1 MPKNLYVCRDEIDK
15 DEETEETEETEE
27 IKVVDNN
34 IYFLCDVNK
43 YSIKELIINIKE
55 LTKKNQII
63 GITFGIEPPPINL
76 YINSEGGCLYSAL
89 SVVDLI
95 STNIV
100 NINTIISGV
109 CISAATLISLSGHR
123 RYIMENSY
131 MLIHNISSDVSG
143 KMHELEEEM
152 INLSELTNRL
162 KSIYKKNSNIT
173 KTQLD
178 KILKT
183 DSLITSKQCL
193 TYGLVDEIKS

>member
-1 MPKNLYVCRDEIDK
+1 
-15 DEETEETEETEE
+15 
-27 IKVVDNN
+27 
-34 IYFLCDVNK
+34 
-43 YSIKELIINIKE
+43 
-55 LTKKNQII
+55 
-63 GITFGIEPPPINL
+63 
-76 YINSEGGCLYSAL
+76 
-89 SVVDLI
+89 
-95 STNIV
+95 
-100 NINTIISGV
+100 
-109 CISAATLISLSGHR
+109 
-123 RYIMENSY
+123 MENSY

>member
-1 MPKNLYVCRDEIDK
+1 MPKNLYVCREEIDK
-15 DEETEETEETEE
+15 DEETEETEE

-34 IYFLCDVNK
+34 IYFFCDVNK

-95 STNIV
+95 STNII
-100 NINTIISGV
+100 NINTIITGV
-109 CISAATLISLSGHR
+109 CMSAATLISLSGHR